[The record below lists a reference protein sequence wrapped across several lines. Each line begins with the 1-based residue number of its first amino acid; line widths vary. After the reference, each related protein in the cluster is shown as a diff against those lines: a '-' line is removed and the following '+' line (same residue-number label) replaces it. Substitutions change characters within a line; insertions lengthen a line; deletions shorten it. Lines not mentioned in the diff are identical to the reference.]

1 VCLLAGASCSRS
13 LKSLT
18 DILLQNPCKTL
29 LQKFV
34 NIRSQH
40 SFSTS
45 YEIHALLADA
55 KAIVDQLQR
64 DVIAGKRRSTSTPL
78 SHINCLGKHRY

>member
-1 VCLLAGASCSRS
+1 MLPLSKITHWLSSA
-13 LKSLT
+13 KSL
-18 DILLQNPCKTL
+18 QYASAK
-29 LQKFV
+29 
-34 NIRSQH
+34 IRQH
-40 SFSTS
+40 PFSTS

-64 DVIAGKRRSTSTPL
+64 DVIAGKRRSSSTPL